1 MYERWK
7 EKKPKERNQLTFE
20 EALETCE
27 AIKDIRT
34 QWTELE
40 NKIEKLYDDA
50 KQFQKAKPKF

>member
-1 MYERWK
+1 
-7 EKKPKERNQLTFE
+7 
-20 EALETCE
+20 LETCE

-50 KQFQKAKPKF
+50 KQFQKAKPKFEYYELMKNELH